1 MIFLIIILILLIF
14 FSAGRVRGRPPGSP
28 GLEEA
33 GRVVEA
39 DAEAARLLHSR
50 HAGLHRP
57 GGLLAGTDSVNPD
70 LNQPN
75 LAFINQ

>member
-33 GRVVEA
+33 RRVVEA
-39 DAEAARLLHSR
+39 DAEAARLFHRR
-50 HAGLHRP
+50 HAGLHRT
-57 GGLLAGTDSVNPD
+57 GGLLAGTDLKNLD
-70 LNQPN
+70 LSQHNT
-75 LAFINQ
+75 I